1 VYFIFNCI
9 AKNASLSNNDEVAK
23 KEASTGDRFDKRVK
37 PNAPDDRTDSFDELA
52 SGMAEQWILLG
63 KNILN
68 SLFKY
73 PLRNAQ
79 PFPEISMLQM
89 IPS

>member
-1 VYFIFNCI
+1 
-9 AKNASLSNNDEVAK
+9 VAK
-23 KEASTGDRFDKRVK
+23 KEASTGDIFDKRVK
-37 PNAPDDRTDSFDELA
+37 PNTPDDRTDTSDELA

-73 PLRNAQ
+73 PLRNPQ
-79 PFPEISMLQM
+79 PFPEISMLRV